1 MAKSRKEKS
10 SILDEYCSNTHQNRK
25 YVIRKIRSSISLV
38 PKRRGGKEVIYDG
51 YVKAALAKVW
61 EIFDYPCGQRLAPL
75 LRTEVDRLR
84 QLEEIV
90 IPTEVAEKLKKVSP
104 RTIDRALKHQRQ
116 VLHLNRKYHRKRN
129 PLI

>member
-1 MAKSRKEKS
+1 MASVRKDKSA
-10 SILDEYCSNTHQNRK
+10 ILDEYCSNTHQNRK
-25 YVIRKIRSSISLV
+25 HVIRKIRSSISLV
-38 PKRRGGKEVIYDG
+38 PKRGGGKEVVYDG
-51 YVKAALAKVW
+51 YVKAALAKIW
-61 EIFDYPCGQRLAPL
+61 EIFDYPCGRRLAPL

-104 RTIDRALKHQRQ
+104 RTIDRVLTHQRQ
-116 VLHLNRKYHRKRN
+116 VLHLNRKYYRKRN